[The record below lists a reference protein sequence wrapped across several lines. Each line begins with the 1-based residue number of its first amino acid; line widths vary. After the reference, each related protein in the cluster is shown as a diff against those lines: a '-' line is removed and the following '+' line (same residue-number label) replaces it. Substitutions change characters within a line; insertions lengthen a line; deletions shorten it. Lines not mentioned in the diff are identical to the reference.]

1 MHVIEIFLPLKRN
14 DGSDQPLNLFAEV
27 REELVERFGGL
38 TAFSRAPA
46 EGLWEDEEG
55 HVDRDRIVIFEVLAD
70 ALDRAWWAGFRSRLE
85 RRFAQEEILI
95 RASAVERL

>member
-1 MHVIEIFLPLKRN
+1 MHVIEIFLPLKRK
-14 DGSDQPLNLFAEV
+14 DGSDQPRGLFAEV
-27 REELVERFGGL
+27 REELVGRFGGL

-55 HVDRDRIVIFEVLAD
+55 KVDRDRIVIFEVLAD
-70 ALDRAWWAGFRSRLE
+70 TLDRGWWTSFRARLE
-85 RRFAQEEILI
+85 KDFQQDEILI